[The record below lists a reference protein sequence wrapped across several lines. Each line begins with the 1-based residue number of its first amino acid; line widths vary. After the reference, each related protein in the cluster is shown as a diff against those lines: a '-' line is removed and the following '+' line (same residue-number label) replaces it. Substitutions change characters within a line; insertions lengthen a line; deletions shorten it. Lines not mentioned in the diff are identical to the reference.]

1 MKEKDLQAI
10 FGRKNTV
17 HGVFELKMVKGTSKA
32 FEDVEDHQI
41 EALLRVSGD
50 EGVYH
55 KVADQTIGRKGGFG
69 ASLKKPFDCFFL
81 KNTPAFVVPI
91 WYVPRKRKTAYY
103 IPIKWFLALREDVM
117 SGITTGKPR
126 KSFTEAMALAYSEKV
141 LELQEPKKKS

>member
-17 HGVFELKMVKGTSKA
+17 HGVFELKMVKGPSKA
-32 FEDVEDHQI
+32 FKDVEDHQI
-41 EALLRVSGD
+41 EALLRVSGN

-91 WYVPRKRKTAYY
+91 FYVPRKRKTAYY
-103 IPIKWFLALREDVM
+103 IPIDDFIIMRVM
-117 SGITTGKPR
+117 ADR
-126 KSFTEAMALAYSEKV
+126 KSFTEEMARAHSYHV
-141 LELQEPKKKS
+141 VELQEKKKKS

>member
-10 FGRKNTV
+10 FGKKNTI
-17 HGVFELKMVKGTSKA
+17 HGVFELKMVKGPSKA
-32 FEDVEDHQI
+32 FNEVEDHQI
-41 EALLRVSGD
+41 EALLRVSGH

-55 KVADQTIGRKGGFG
+55 KVADQTIGRKGEFG

-103 IPIKWFLALREDVM
+103 IPIKWFLNMREDALN
-117 SGITTGKPR
+117 GILDGRPR
-126 KSFTEAMALAYSEKV
+126 KSFTEDMARAFSEYV
-141 LELQEPKKKS
+141 VELQEKKKS